1 MDTVENEQ
9 TFGTGFGSRSG
20 PFRRRIGLRA
30 FTDPTVP
37 LHFAR
42 AVEPNWTGIEQKKKA
57 NRREG
62 ELLNVCTMRVP
73 DRIGEKNCPFVFVC
87 ARFLFFFAKTRTR
100 TAFMFCLA
108 MGGFWVSDFS
118 LSTFFHS
125 NTHTHTH
132 THIHFLSLV
141 FQFSKASLFLLLLF
155 VWSLFYCYYY
165 YFLIF
170 FFFN

>member
-1 MDTVENEQ
+1 MDTVENKQ

-62 ELLNVCTMRVP
+62 ELLNECTMRVP

-118 LSTFFHS
+118 LSTFFHLTL
-125 NTHTHTH
+125 THTHTY
-132 THIHFLSLV
+132 TFSLSCFS
-141 FQFSKASLFLLLLF
+141 FQRHRCFCCCCLFDL
-155 VWSLFYCYYY
+155 LFYCYYY

>member
-1 MDTVENEQ
+1 MDTVENKQ
-9 TFGTGFGSRSG
+9 TFGTGFGSRSS

-132 THIHFLSLV
+132 TYTFSLSCFS
-141 FQFSKASLFLLLLF
+141 FQRHRCFCCCCLFDL
-155 VWSLFYCYYY
+155 
-165 YFLIF
+165 YFIVIIIIF
-170 FFFN
+170 